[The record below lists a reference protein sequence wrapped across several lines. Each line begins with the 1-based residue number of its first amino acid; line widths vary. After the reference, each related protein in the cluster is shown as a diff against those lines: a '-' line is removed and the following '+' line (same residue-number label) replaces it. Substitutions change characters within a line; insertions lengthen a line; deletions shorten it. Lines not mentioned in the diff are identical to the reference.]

1 MLNMKED
8 YHVHTNFN
16 DHSPSNLSVRN
27 VIKVADQ
34 IGLDT
39 IALTEHVRKS
49 SKWIPDYLDAIDKAR
64 ANKPRVKIITGFEAK
79 ILEDGTI
86 DFPEEYSNY
95 FVIASFHTKYGN
107 KNKWIRALE
116 TAIKCPYVNVIGHLA
131 PEESFNLDNAELH
144 ELAIL
149 LYKYNQTVELNAKY
163 KRPPLDWLRIFRKQK
178 IPLHLGSDA
187 HRLQDIGNFCSIH
200 NLITYVENGIDEVN

>member
-1 MLNMKED
+1 MINLKED

-27 VIKVADQ
+27 VIKAADQ

-49 SKWIPDYLDAIDKAR
+49 SKWIPDYLDAIDKAK

-79 ILEDGTI
+79 ILENGTI

-95 FVIASFHTKYGN
+95 FVIASF
-107 KNKWIRALE
+107 
-116 TAIKCPYVNVIGHLA
+116 
-131 PEESFNLDNAELH
+131 
-144 ELAIL
+144 
-149 LYKYNQTVELNAKY
+149 
-163 KRPPLDWLRIFRKQK
+163 
-178 IPLHLGSDA
+178 
-187 HRLQDIGNFCSIH
+187 
-200 NLITYVENGIDEVN
+200 